1 MNFFDETILGAGW
14 AGLLYAQ
21 KDLKKGVGK
30 ISLIEA
36 DRKDDCGGL
45 LKSRIIDGFTFDV
58 GGPHLLF
65 SKDKSILSEIVKLL
79 GENYSLR
86 VRNNFVYYDNQF
98 IPYPFE
104 NGIYKLSPERRV
116 KFVRGIVER
125 MIYMAKNKD
134 WKPETFLDWITGFF
148 GDYMA
153 DEYLIPY
160 NKKIWKRPLEKM
172 AVDWVFTPGRLP
184 FPDLE
189 AMIKSAAGIPN
200 IGYEEQAHFYYPKR
214 GGIQSLYNSLLDKVI
229 NDGAEIVYNERVTN
243 IDRLWDG
250 NFSINGKIEA
260 RNLVNTI
267 PLPEILILLDRHG
280 ENENLASKF
289 DYNSVVIVGVALNSK
304 TPEQTAIYIP
314 DSNVIFHRYTWMSSL
329 TPPLDPNKSNL
340 IAEITVPKGETID
353 SNRIAL
359 ETIKN
364 LADIGVIE
372 DENDVIF
379 TKTWVNKYGYPI
391 YTLDHNYVRDEAMHI
406 LKENDIISVGRWGSW
421 HYWNTDMVYRAVSD
435 VERSEVDR

>member
-1 MNFFDETILGAGW
+1 
-14 AGLLYAQ
+14 LY
-21 KDLKKGVGK
+21 LNYF
-30 ISLIEA
+30 
-36 DRKDDCGGL
+36 C
-45 LKSRIIDGFTFDV
+45 
-58 GGPHLLF
+58 
-65 SKDKSILSEIVKLL
+65 ILSQSAVNI
-79 GENYSLR
+79 S
-86 VRNNFVYYDNQF
+86 
-98 IPYPFE
+98 
-104 NGIYKLSPERRV
+104 

-189 AMIKSAAGIPN
+189 AMIKSAAGIQN

-214 GGIQSLYNSLLDKVI
+214 GGIQSLYNSLFDKVI
-229 NDGAEIVYNERVTN
+229 SDGAEIVENERITN
-243 IDRLWDG
+243 IDRLSNG

-267 PLPEILILLDRHG
+267 PLPEILSLLDKQG
-280 ENENLASKF
+280 QNGNLASKF

-314 DSNVIFHRYTWMSSL
+314 DPNVIFHRYTWMSSL
-329 TPPLDPNKSNL
+329 IPSLDPNKSNL
-340 IAEITVPKGETID
+340 IAEITVPKGGTID
-353 SNRIAL
+353 SNRIEL

-364 LADIGVIE
+364 
-372 DENDVIF
+372 
-379 TKTWVNKYGYPI
+379 
-391 YTLDHNYVRDEAMHI
+391 
-406 LKENDIISVGRWGSW
+406 
-421 HYWNTDMVYRAVSD
+421 
-435 VERSEVDR
+435 